1 MPVAAAQIAAS
12 LGSTVSQIVD
22 AKKRRDIEMAISRLS
37 TDEQIKLNQQ
47 MARAQ
52 SQNERLNILAQE
64 ITKIQIE
71 KSKEESKKKTRNAI
85 FIVGGSIIILVAVV
99 LLTRNTNK

>member
-1 MPVAAAQIAAS
+1 MPVTATAIVTS

-99 LLTRNTNK
+99 LLTRNSNK